1 MTRERDIISA
11 MDAQRIFPPSA
22 ELSKRARIKSMEEYR
37 SLYQESL
44 ADPEAFWGRLAQELV
59 WFRKW
64 ERVLMDDFA
73 HARHAWFTGGT
84 LNAAYNCLDSHLQA
98 SRKDKAALV
107 WEGEP
112 EGETKI
118 FTYQQLYEEV
128 CRFANVL
135 KKHRV
140 KQGDR
145 VTIYLPMI
153 PELPIA
159 MLACARI
166 GAIHSVILSAFSA
179 ESVRER
185 IEDAKASIV
194 ICCDAYYQ
202 EGRIVES
209 KAVTNAALAQ
219 LSGVRKV
226 FVVRRS
232 GMPVDMQEGRDAW
245 WHEEMAVQDITAAC
259 KPAELDAE
267 APLFILY
274 TSGSTGKPKG
284 VLHTIAGYLL
294 SVKKTFELI
303 FDYHEGDVIWCTA
316 DFGWITGHSYG
327 LYGPL
332 CAGATTV
339 IVEGSLSY
347 PQPDRLWEIV
357 ERHRVSIFY
366 TTPTTVQARMREGD
380 EWVNRHDLGSLRV
393 LGSVGDPINPEAW
406 MWYYTVVG
414 KERCP
419 IIDTWWQTETGG
431 AMITPLP
438 GAIPLKP
445 GSATLPFFGVEP
457 AILRED
463 GTECE
468 VDEGGYLV
476 IKRPWPG
483 MMRSSYGEPEQ
494 FKETYFV
501 QFPGMY
507 FTGDWA
513 KKDADGYYWLM
524 GRVDDVIKVRGYR
537 VGAVEIEHALAS
549 HEAVAEAAVVGFPHE
564 TKGQGIYAFIVVK
577 PGVEESEELKAAL
590 AAHCRAKISP
600 LAIPDRIQFVP
611 VISKTIQGKTMRRIL
626 RKIAEGDIRDLGD
639 TSTLADRSVVD
650 SLFEGR
656 R

>member
-1 MTRERDIISA
+1 MASKKGMILMMEKRRV
-11 MDAQRIFPPSA
+11 FPPAA
-22 ELSKRARIKSMEEYR
+22 ELSQQAHIKSMEEYR
-37 SLYQESL
+37 ALYQESID
-44 ADPEAFWGRLAQELV
+44 DPAGFWGRVAGEV
-59 WFRKW
+59 EWFRTW
-64 ERVLMDDFA
+64 DRVLVDDFV
-73 HARHAWFTGGT
+73 HARHAWFVGGK
-84 LNAAYNCLDSHLQA
+84 LNAAYNCLDRHLA
-98 SRKDKAALV
+98 GARKNKAALL

-112 EGETKI
+112 EGEIK
-118 FTYQQLYEEV
+118 TYTYRQLYEEV

-135 KKHRV
+135 KKNGV

-145 VTIYLPMI
+145 VSIYLPMI

-179 ESVRER
+179 ESLRDR
-185 IEDAKASIV
+185 IENAGASV
-194 ICCDAYYQ
+194 LICCDGYYQ
-202 EGRIVES
+202 EGRIVDS
-209 KAVTNAALAQ
+209 KSTADAAMAQ
-219 LSGVRKV
+219 MPGMQRA

-232 GMPVDMQEGRDAW
+232 GTKVDMLKGRDAW
-245 WHEEMAVQDITAAC
+245 WHEEMAARDITSEC

-267 APLFILY
+267 DPLFILY

-284 VLHTIAGYLL
+284 VLHSTAGYLL

-303 FDYHEGDVIWCTA
+303 FDYHEGDIMWCAA

-347 PQPDRLWEIV
+347 PRPDRLWEIV
-357 ERHRVSIFY
+357 ERNRVNIFY
-366 TTPTTVQARMREGD
+366 TTPTTVQACMKEGD
-380 EWVNRHDLGSLRV
+380 EWVDRHDLASLRI

-501 QFPGMY
+501 QFPGVY
-507 FTGDWA
+507 FAGDWA
-513 KKDADGYYWLM
+513 RRDADGYYWLM

-537 VGAVEIEHALAS
+537 VGAVEIEHALIS

-564 TKGQGIYAFIVVK
+564 AKGQGIYAFVVVK
-577 PGVEESEELKAAL
+577 PGVEQSEELKKAL
-590 AAHCRAKISP
+590 AAHCRIKIGP
-600 LAIPDRIQFVP
+600 LAIPDRIQFVQ
-611 VISKTIQGKTMRRIL
+611 VISRTIQGKTMRRIL

>member
-1 MTRERDIISA
+1 MASEKDMMSA

-22 ELSKRARIKSMEEYR
+22 ELSKRARVKSMEEYR
-37 SLYQESL
+37 ALYQESL
-44 ADPEAFWGRLAQELV
+44 ADPEGFWGRLAEELT

-73 HARHAWFTGGT
+73 HARHAWFIGGT
-84 LNAAYNCLDSHLQA
+84 LNAAYNCLDRHLLGSH
-98 SRKDKAALV
+98 KDKAAIV

-135 KKHRV
+135 KKHGV

-166 GAIHSVILSAFSA
+166 GAIHSVILSAFGA
-179 ESVRER
+179 ESLRER
-185 IEDAKASIV
+185 IEDAEASIM
-194 ICCDAYYQ
+194 ICCDGYYQ
-202 EGRIVES
+202 DGRIVES
-209 KAVTNAALAQ
+209 KDVANAAMSQ
-219 LSGVRKV
+219 LPGIQKAI
-226 FVVRRS
+226 VVRRS
-232 GMPVDMQEGRDAW
+232 GVEVDMQEGRDAW
-245 WHEEMAVQDITAAC
+245 WHEEMAAQDITPEC
-259 KPAELDAE
+259 KAAELDAE

-284 VLHTIAGYLL
+284 VLHTIGGYLL

-303 FDYHEGDVIWCTA
+303 FDYHEGEVMWCTA

-347 PQPDRLWEIV
+347 PQPDRLWAIV
-357 ERHRVSIFY
+357 ESYRVSIFY

-380 EWVNRHDLGSLRV
+380 EWVNRHDLSGLRV

-431 AMITPLP
+431 AMIAPLP

-457 AILRED
+457 AILRDD

-501 QFPGMY
+501 QFPSAY

-513 KKDADGYYWLM
+513 RKDADGYYWLM

-549 HEAVAEAAVVGFPHE
+549 HEAVAEAAVVGFLHE
-564 TKGQGIYAFIVVK
+564 TKGQGIYAFIVLK
-577 PGVEESEELKAAL
+577 PGVKESEELKQAL
-590 AAHCRAKISP
+590 ADHCRAKISP
-600 LAIPDRIQFVP
+600 LAVPDRIQFVP
-611 VISKTIQGKTMRRIL
+611 VISRTIQGKTMRRIL
-626 RKIAEGDIRDLGD
+626 RKIAEGDIKDLGD

>member
-1 MTRERDIISA
+1 MASAKDMIST
-11 MDAQRIFPPSA
+11 MDEQRIFPPSA
-22 ELSKRARIKSMEEYR
+22 ELSKRAHIKSIEEYR
-37 SLYQESL
+37 ALYRESL
-44 ADPEAFWGRLAQELV
+44 DDPAGFWGRIAEEV
-59 WFRKW
+59 TWFRKW
-64 ERVLMDDFA
+64 DRVLMDDFT
-73 HARHAWFTGGT
+73 HARHAWFIGGK
-84 LNAAYNCLDSHLQA
+84 LNVAYNCLDRHLQLA
-98 SRKDKAALV
+98 RKDKAAIV

-112 EGETKI
+112 DGETRAY
-118 FTYQQLYEEV
+118 TYQQLYEEV

-135 KKHRV
+135 KKHGV
-140 KQGDR
+140 KRGDR

-153 PELPIA
+153 PELPIV

-179 ESVRER
+179 ESLRDR
-185 IEDAKASIV
+185 IEDAGASV
-194 ICCDAYYQ
+194 LICCDGYYQ
-202 EGRIVES
+202 EGRLINS
-209 KAVTNAALAQ
+209 KASADAAMAQ
-219 LSGVRKV
+219 LPGMQKAI
-226 FVVRRS
+226 VVRRS
-232 GMPVDMQEGRDAW
+232 GITVDMQRGRDSW
-245 WHEEMAVQDITAAC
+245 WHEEMAAQDIASAC
-259 KPAELDAE
+259 KPEELDAE
-267 APLFILY
+267 DPLFILY

-284 VLHTIAGYLL
+284 VLHTTAGYLL

-303 FDYHEGDVIWCTA
+303 FDYHEGDVMWCTA

-332 CAGATTV
+332 CAGATSV

-347 PQPDRLWEIV
+347 PNSDRLWEIA

-366 TTPTTVQARMREGD
+366 TTPTTVQACMREGD
-380 EWVNRHDLGSLRV
+380 EPVNRHHLGTLRV
-393 LGSVGDPINPEAW
+393 LGTVGDPINAEAW
-406 MWYYTVVG
+406 LWYYTKVG

-494 FKETYFV
+494 FKENYFV
-501 QFPGMY
+501 QFPGVY

-513 KKDADGYYWLM
+513 RRDADGYYWLM
-524 GRVDDVIKVRGYR
+524 GRVDDVIKVREYR

-564 TKGQGIYAFIVVK
+564 TKGQGIYAFVVLK
-577 PGVEESEELKAAL
+577 SGVEQSDALKAAL
-590 AAHCRAKISP
+590 IAQCRTKIGP
-600 LAIPDRIQFVP
+600 LAVPDRIQFVQ
-611 VISKTIQGKTMRRIL
+611 VISRTIQGKTMRRIL

-650 SLFEGR
+650 SLLEGR

>member
-1 MTRERDIISA
+1 MMEAPRV
-11 MDAQRIFPPSA
+11 FPPATEVSQQA
-22 ELSKRARIKSMEEYR
+22 HIKSMEEYR
-37 SLYQESL
+37 ALYRQSLD
-44 ADPEAFWGRLAQELV
+44 DPEGFWGRLAEEV
-59 WFRKW
+59 TWFRKW
-64 ERVLMDDFA
+64 DRVLVDDFA
-73 HARHAWFTGGT
+73 HARHAWFVGGK
-84 LNAAYNCLDSHLQA
+84 LNAAYNCLDRHLRRA
-98 SRKDKAALV
+98 RKAKAAIV

-112 EGETKI
+112 EGETRTY
-118 FTYQQLYEEV
+118 TYQQLYEEV

-135 KKHRV
+135 KKHGV
-140 KQGDR
+140 KRGDR

-179 ESVRER
+179 ESLRDR
-185 IEDAKASIV
+185 IEDAGASV
-194 ICCDAYYQ
+194 LICCDGYYGN
-202 EGRIVES
+202 GRIINS
-209 KAVTNAALAQ
+209 KAIADAAMAQ
-219 LSGVRKV
+219 MPGMRKA

-232 GMPVDMQEGRDAW
+232 GITVDMQRGRDSW
-245 WHEEMAVQDITAAC
+245 WHEETAARDIASEC
-259 KPAELDAE
+259 KPAEMDAE
-267 APLFILY
+267 DPLFILY

-284 VLHTIAGYLL
+284 VLHTTAGYLL

-303 FDYHEGDVIWCTA
+303 FDYHEGDVMWCAA

-332 CAGATTV
+332 CAGATSV

-347 PQPDRLWEIV
+347 PKPDRLWEIV
-357 ERHRVSIFY
+357 ERHRVNIFY
-366 TTPTTVQARMREGD
+366 TTPTTVQACMREGD

-476 IKRPWPG
+476 IKRPWLG
-483 MMRSSYGEPEQ
+483 MMRNSYGEPEQ

-501 QFPGMY
+501 QFPGLY

-513 KKDADGYYWLM
+513 RRDADGYYWLM

-537 VGAVEIEHALAS
+537 VGAVEIEHALLS

-564 TKGQGIYAFIVVK
+564 AKGQGIYAFVVVK
-577 PGVEESEELKAAL
+577 PGVEQSEELKTAL
-590 AAHCRAKISP
+590 AAHCRAKIGP

-611 VISKTIQGKTMRRIL
+611 VISRTIQGKTMRRIL

-639 TSTLADRSVVD
+639 TSTLADRSVID
-650 SLFEGR
+650 SLLEGR

>member
-1 MTRERDIISA
+1 MTEERRVFA
-11 MDAQRIFPPSA
+11 PSA
-22 ELSKRARIKSMEEYR
+22 KLSQQAHIKSMEEYR
-37 SLYQESL
+37 ALYRESID
-44 ADPEAFWGRLAQELV
+44 DPEDFWGRVAEEV
-59 WFRKW
+59 TWFRKW
-64 ERVLMDDFA
+64 DRVLVDDFVN
-73 HARHAWFTGGT
+73 ARYAWFVGGK
-84 LNAAYNCLDSHLQA
+84 LNAAHNCLDRHLQGA
-98 SRKDKAALV
+98 RKEKAALV

-112 EGETKI
+112 EGETKTY
-118 FTYQQLYEEV
+118 TYQQLYEEV

-135 KKHRV
+135 KKHGV

-145 VTIYLPMI
+145 VSIYLPMI

-179 ESVRER
+179 ESLRDR
-185 IEDAKASIV
+185 IEDAGASV
-194 ICCDAYYQ
+194 LICCDGYYQ
-202 EGRIVES
+202 EGRIVEG
-209 KAVTNAALAQ
+209 KAVANAAM
-219 LSGVRKV
+219 VRLPEMRKA

-232 GMPVDMQEGRDAW
+232 GITVDMQRGRDAW
-245 WHEEMAVQDITAAC
+245 WHEEMAATDIASEC
-259 KPAELDAE
+259 KPAEMDAE
-267 APLFILY
+267 DPLFILY

-284 VLHTIAGYLL
+284 VLHTTAGYLL

-303 FDYHEGDVIWCTA
+303 FDYHDGDIMWCAA

-332 CAGATTV
+332 SAGATSV

-347 PQPDRLWEIV
+347 PKPDRLWEIV

-366 TTPTTVQARMREGD
+366 TTPTTVQACMREGD
-380 EWVNRHDLGSLRV
+380 EWVDRHDLGSLRV
-393 LGSVGDPINPEAW
+393 LGSVGDPINAEAW

-463 GTECE
+463 GSECE

-483 MMRSSYGEPEQ
+483 MMRSAYGEPEQ

-501 QFPGMY
+501 QFPGVY

-513 KKDADGYYWLM
+513 RRDADGYYWLM

-537 VGAVEIEHALAS
+537 VGAVEIEHALLS

-564 TKGQGIYAFIVVK
+564 AKGQGIYAFVVVK
-577 PGVEESEELKAAL
+577 PGVEQSEELKQAL
-590 AAHCRAKISP
+590 AAHCRTKIGP
-600 LAIPDRIQFVP
+600 LSIPDRIQFVT
-611 VISKTIQGKTMRRIL
+611 VISRTIQGKTMRRIL
-626 RKIAEGDIRDLGD
+626 RKIAAGDIRDLGD